1 MQEINF
7 ENTLK
12 SLAPL
17 VYAYQKEVKE
27 GTFEAY
33 ATYLADIPP
42 EYIRRAVDNLIR
54 SSKWLPTVAEIR
66 EQAQAEWA
74 EDKGMEEE
82 TAEKAW
88 ILLLELVKKYGF
100 QGIKRDK
107 FSSDAAYNAMRAIG
121 WRTVCMMTDSQMGYV
136 HNEYVKAYEG
146 VKGRK
151 PVFIKRP
158 EAIGHE
164 NTRMIEKQ
172 GGAKNE

>member
-66 EQAQAEWA
+66 EHVIAEVN
-74 EDKGMEEE
+74 EERRIQRE
-82 TAEKAW
+82 
-88 ILLLELVKKYGF
+88 
-100 QGIKRDK
+100 
-107 FSSDAAYNAMRAIG
+107 AAKMRAL
-121 WRTVCMMTDSQMGYV
+121 
-136 HNEYVKAYEG
+136 
-146 VKGRK
+146 
-151 PVFIKRP
+151 
-158 EAIGHE
+158 EAPAKFVPPPKEWFEFLE
-164 NTRMIEKQ
+164 NW
-172 GGAKNE
+172 KNRRDF

>member
-7 ENTLK
+7 ESTLK

-88 ILLLELVKKYGF
+88 ILLLELVKKYSF

-151 PVFIKRP
+151 PVFIKKP
-158 EAIGHE
+158 EAIGHDKKRLLYKE
-164 NTRMIEKQ
+164 
-172 GGAKNE
+172 A

>member
-7 ENTLK
+7 ESTLK

-66 EQAQAEWA
+66 EQARALWINN
-74 EDKGMEEE
+74 KGLEEE

-88 ILLLELVKKYGF
+88 IALLQMIRKHGF
-100 QGIKRDK
+100 TGPKREA
-107 FSSDAAYNAMRAIG
+107 FTSAAAYQAMRAVG
-121 WRTVCMMTDSQMGYV
+121 WETICMATNNELSFL
-136 HNEYVKAYEG
+136 HNQYIHAYNEF
-146 VKGRK
+146 KGDK
-151 PVFIKRP
+151 PVLIKKL
-158 EAIGHE
+158 EAIDH
-164 NTRMIEKQ
+164 
-172 GGAKNE
+172 AKVRLLDG

>member
-1 MQEINF
+1 MPEINF
-7 ENTLK
+7 ESTLK

-17 VYAYQKEVKE
+17 VYAYQKDVKA

-66 EQAQAEWA
+66 EQAQAAWA
-74 EDKGMEEE
+74 DDKGLEEE

-88 ILLLELVKKYGF
+88 ILLLELMKKYGF
-100 QGIKRDK
+100 QEPKREK

-121 WRTVCMMTDSQMGYV
+121 WRTVCMMTDSQLGYI
-136 HNEYVKAYEG
+136 HNEYIKAYEG
-146 VKGRK
+146 VKSRA
-151 PVFIKRP
+151 PVFIRKP

-164 NTRMIEKQ
+164 QTRMIEQQ
-172 GGAKNE
+172 GGAKK